1 MKLNSSTL
9 KQLIKE
15 ELRRLLREQNE
26 CPEGQEPK
34 GSAVDGT
41 VICEPITIT
50 QSKID
55 KEAPRADQGG
65 ETAKCKKRYKGK
77 WKRWLN
83 GCLDH
88 VNKPGNTLQSY
99 RKKMGFGVPKR
110 PTKKTAKQ
118 DKKATAEKR
127 TGAVDKRAATLA
139 AKWFND
145 LYLSGSTKQKAKFVK
160 SLIKLLR
167 ARPDNLALKYLA
179 YFVKNHSSKKEKR
192 APSEPSTY
200 ELKQECLAACEGK
213 PEKEKGEC
221 ESKCADRIRAHIRST
236 QNTQVPTGGS
246 VPS

>member
-34 GSAVDGT
+34 GSNDDGT
-41 VICEPITIT
+41 VMCGPITT

-99 RKKMGFGVPKR
+99 RKKMGFGAPKR

-127 TGAVDKRAATLA
+127 TGAEKKRAATLA

-213 PEKEKGEC
+213 PEKEKREC
-221 ESKCADRIRAHIRST
+221 ESKCADRIRAHILST
-236 QNTQVPTGGS
+236 QNTQERPAGS
-246 VPS
+246 MPG

>member
-15 ELRRLLREQNE
+15 ELWRLLREQNE
-26 CPEGQEPK
+26 CPEGQEPQ
-34 GSAVDGT
+34 GSNDDGT
-41 VICEPITIT
+41 VTCRPIT
-50 QSKID
+50 QKKID
-55 KEAPRADQGG
+55 KETPRADQGG

-88 VNKPGNTLQSY
+88 VNEPGNTLQSY
-99 RKKMGFGVPKR
+99 RKKMGFGVPKG
-110 PTKKTAKQ
+110 PAKTVKQ

-127 TGAVDKRAATLA
+127 TDAGKKRAAMLA
-139 AKWFND
+139 AKWFNE
-145 LYLSGSTKQKAKFVK
+145 LYLSGSMKQKAKFVK

-213 PEKEKGEC
+213 PEEEKRDC
-221 ESKCADRIRAHIRST
+221 ESKCADRIRKHIRST
-236 QNTQVPTGGS
+236 QNTQKPAGGS
-246 VPS
+246 IPS